1 MAYYNTIKQYLAI
14 LYDFLEDF
22 VVYCFRGGETVELM
36 TVEQVAEYLQMN
48 PQVVR
53 RWLNEKRLPGIKI
66 GKEWRIA
73 KEDLDKYLEELKNK

>member
-1 MAYYNTIKQYLAI
+1 MGLRIGILGTRGIPNQY
-14 LYDFLEDF
+14 
-22 VVYCFRGGETVELM
+22 GGF
-36 TVEQVAEYLQMN
+36 EQVAEYLQMN